1 MEQGYPE
8 ILTLK
13 QCQEILQIG
22 KNLMLFLVH
31 NEEIPAF
38 RVGKQWRV
46 RKVDLERYIEER
58 VYTDMT

>member
-1 MEQGYPE
+1 MKQGYPE

-38 RVGKQWRV
+38 RVGKQWRIK
-46 RKVDLERYIEER
+46 RLDLERFMDEN
-58 VYTDMT
+58 

>member
-13 QCQEILQIG
+13 QCQKILQIG

-38 RVGKQWRV
+38 RVGKQWRI
-46 RKVDLERYIEER
+46 RKSDLERYIEDRFE
-58 VYTDMT
+58 Y

>member
-22 KNLMLFLVH
+22 KNLMLYLVH
-31 NEEIPAF
+31 NEEILAF

-46 RKVDLERYIEER
+46 RKSDLERYIEDR
-58 VYTDMT
+58 L

>member
-1 MEQGYPE
+1 MDCPM

-22 KNLMLFLVH
+22 KNLMLYLIH

-38 RVGKQWRV
+38 RVGKQWRI
-46 RKVDLERYIEER
+46 RREDLERFMEDR
-58 VYTDMT
+58 TCA

>member
-1 MEQGYPE
+1 MEHDYPE

-22 KNLMLFLVH
+22 KNLMLYLVH

-38 RVGKQWRV
+38 RVGKQWRI
-46 RKVDLERYIEER
+46 RKSDLEHYIE
-58 VYTDMT
+58 DSLSS

>member
-46 RKVDLERYIEER
+46 RKQDLECFMENG
-58 VYTDMT
+58 

>member
-1 MEQGYPE
+1 MEQAYHE

-38 RVGKQWRV
+38 RVGKQWRI
-46 RKVDLERYIEER
+46 RKEDLERYIEER
-58 VYTDMT
+58 FEY

>member
-13 QCQEILQIG
+13 QCQEILQVG

-38 RVGKQWRV
+38 RVGKQWRI
-46 RKVDLERYIEER
+46 RKSDLERYIEER
-58 VYTDMT
+58 FEY

>member
-22 KNLMLFLVH
+22 KNLMLFMVH

-38 RVGKQWRV
+38 RVGKQWRI
-46 RKVDLERYIEER
+46 RKSDLNQFIEENL
-58 VYTDMT
+58 

>member
-1 MEQGYPE
+1 MKQGYPE
-8 ILTLK
+8 LLTLK

-38 RVGKQWRV
+38 RVGKQWRI

-58 VYTDMT
+58 I

>member
-1 MEQGYPE
+1 MEHDYPE

-22 KNLMLFLVH
+22 KNLMLYLVH

-38 RVGKQWRV
+38 RVGKQWRI
-46 RKVDLERYIEER
+46 RKLDLEHYIE
-58 VYTDMT
+58 DSLSF

>member
-1 MEQGYPE
+1 MDCPM

-22 KNLMLFLVH
+22 KNLMLYLIH

-38 RVGKQWRV
+38 RVGKKWRI
-46 RKVDLERYIEER
+46 RREDLERFMEDR
-58 VYTDMT
+58 TCA

>member
-1 MEQGYPE
+1 MERNYPE

-22 KNLMLFLVH
+22 KNLMLSLVH

-38 RVGKQWRV
+38 RVGKQWRI
-46 RKVDLERYIEER
+46 RKNALEQYIGENLG
-58 VYTDMT
+58 

>member
-1 MEQGYPE
+1 MEHDYPA

-22 KNLMLFLVH
+22 KNLILYLVH

-38 RVGKQWRV
+38 RVGKQWRI
-46 RKVDLERYIEER
+46 RKIDLEHYIE
-58 VYTDMT
+58 DSLSS

>member
-38 RVGKQWRV
+38 RVGKQWRIK
-46 RKVDLERYIEER
+46 KVDLEHYIEER
-58 VYTDMT
+58 FEC

>member
-8 ILTLK
+8 ILTLR
-13 QCQEILQIG
+13 QCRDILQIG

-31 NEEIPAF
+31 NEEISAF

-46 RKVDLERYIEER
+46 RKVDLERYIEDR
-58 VYTDMT
+58 I

>member
-38 RVGKQWRV
+38 KVGKQWRI
-46 RKVDLERYIEER
+46 KKSDLERYIEDR
-58 VYTDMT
+58 F

>member
-46 RKVDLERYIEER
+46 RKPDLESFMEEH
-58 VYTDMT
+58 

>member
-31 NEEIPAF
+31 NEEIHAF

-46 RKVDLERYIEER
+46 RKIDLERFMEEH
-58 VYTDMT
+58 

>member
-1 MEQGYPE
+1 MMEQGYPE

-13 QCQEILQIG
+13 QCQKILQIG

-46 RKVDLERYIEER
+46 RKIDLERFMEEH
-58 VYTDMT
+58 

>member
-38 RVGKQWRV
+38 RVGKQWRI
-46 RKVDLERYIEER
+46 RKVDLERYVEAVMEC
-58 VYTDMT
+58 

>member
-1 MEQGYPE
+1 MEHGYPE

-13 QCQEILQIG
+13 QCQDILQIG
-22 KNLMLFLVH
+22 KNLMLYLVH

-46 RKVDLERYIEER
+46 RKSDLQRYIEENY
-58 VYTDMT
+58 VS

>member
-1 MEQGYPE
+1 MEHDYPE

-38 RVGKQWRV
+38 RVGTKWRV
-46 RKVDLERYIEER
+46 RKSDLKQYIESRIEG
-58 VYTDMT
+58 

>member
-38 RVGKQWRV
+38 RVGKQWRI
-46 RKVDLERYIEER
+46 RKSDLERYIEDRFE
-58 VYTDMT
+58 Y